1 MFPAGQAV
9 IFLEFVSAIE
19 RGKID
24 GCRQACPDP
33 KPIDWGAA
41 LAKVDEFGLVDAA
54 ASEDFDG
61 CEAAL
66 IQDAPNAFGKLDE
79 IAAVEP
85 DRAN

>member
-1 MFPAGQAV
+1 MSSGLSRSQTHR
-9 IFLEFVSAIE
+9 L
-19 RGKID
+19 
-24 GCRQACPDP
+24 
-33 KPIDWGAA
+33 GAA